1 MASAGE
7 QFQKGNRPRTV
18 TADHAVYYAQSA
30 IAITTS
36 IAANVIDTLTITVP
50 FQFKGCAQ
58 LLATLPP
65 GDALDTGLSI
75 GSCIL
80 EAPASGSYA
89 AGNHP
94 TVKVQIINNTTAAVT
109 TAAAH
114 DLVIVEY

>member
-18 TADHAVYYAQSA
+18 TADHAVYYAVSA
-30 IAITTS
+30 LGITTT
-36 IAANVIDTLTITVP
+36 IAANVISTITLTLP

-58 LLATLPP
+58 LEATLPP
-65 GDALDTGLSI
+65 GDNLDTGLSI
-75 GSCIL
+75 GNCTL
-80 EAPASGSYA
+80 EAPASGSYS

-94 TVKVQIINNTTAAVT
+94 TCNVQIINNTTAAVT